1 MKYLY
6 ALMDDETRFWVAQQ
20 VAATKNTEDTTPL
33 IVKGKDVAG
42 TRPNS
47 LINDGAQLSYY
58 I

>member
-1 MKYLY
+1 
-6 ALMDDETRFWVAQQ
+6 MDDETRFWVAQQ
-20 VAATKNTEDTTPL
+20 LATTKNTEDTTPL